1 MLIDNLIESI
11 KKKQNPSI
19 VGIDPDWEKLPV
31 CYYTVSDE
39 KNGVHITVGKRRYRQ
54 YL

>member
-39 KNGVHITVGKRRYRQ
+39 KKRSAY
-54 YL
+54 YSGEKTL